1 MKQLQ
6 EKNKRFIKELN
17 VNDEYDE
24 KDIEEIFNKY
34 RNDIDMLDV
43 IKYFMRHKYKLIY
56 QRDGYCTCCS
66 DYEKAVERKSLTITR
81 QNEELKELKN
91 SIYEL
96 GENYRNLKKA
106 YNLLKNSK

>member
-17 VNDEYDE
+17 ENDEYDE
-24 KDIEEIFNKY
+24 KDIEKIFNKY

-56 QRDGYCTCCS
+56 QRDEYCICCS
-66 DYEKAVERKSLTITR
+66 DYKKAVERKNLTITC
-81 QNEELKELKN
+81 QNEELEELKN